1 MSPNPLSQDLDHILL
16 NTEGLWQ
23 ELRGQQL
30 FITGGTGFA
39 GCWLLESL
47 LWANQKLGLN
57 AQAIVLTRDPIAFRR
72 RAPHLANA
80 REISLLRGDI
90 QSFEFPSTTAAYVIH
105 GAAPPSV
112 EMGSTH
118 PQPTLDTFV
127 HGAQRILEF
136 SRSRGA
142 SKLLLISSGAV
153 YGPRSPEATHIVED
167 CGILPDPA
175 AKPAIYAEGKRQMES
190 VGLHCTGSD
199 GLDVAIARCF
209 AFVGPYLPLNG
220 QFAIGNF
227 ILDGL
232 KRRPIQIRG
241 DGTPIRSYLYAAD
254 LTIWL
259 WTILLRG
266 KSGRAYNV
274 GSEERLTIAEVAGAV
289 ASAFNPPPTV
299 SVSATAP
306 HGQQP
311 ESYVPSTER
320 ARRELGLKQTVTLQD
335 AVARTVAWHRA
346 GLTADGH
353 KT

>member
-30 FITGGTGFA
+30 FITGGTGFV

-47 LWANQKLGLN
+47 LWANKKLDLN

-80 REISLLRGDI
+80 RGIVLHHGDV
-90 QSFEFPSTTAAYVIH
+90 QSFEFPSTPAAYVIH
-105 GAAPPSV
+105 AAASRSV
-112 EMGSTH
+112 ASH
-118 PQPTLDTFV
+118 PTLDTFV
-127 HGAQRILEF
+127 IGAQRIIEF
-136 SRSRGA
+136 SRSSCA
-142 SKLLLISSGAV
+142 TKLLLFSSGAV
-153 YGPRSPEATHIVED
+153 YGPRPAEVTHIPED
-167 CGILPDPA
+167 FKALPGPDT
-175 AKPAIYAEGKRQMES
+175 KPSIYAEGKRQMELM
-190 VGLHCTGSD
+190 GLQYAGSD
-199 GLDVAIARCF
+199 GLDVTIARCF
-209 AFVGPYLPLNG
+209 AFVGPYLQLDG
-220 QFAIGNF
+220 QYAIGNF

-232 KRRPIQIRG
+232 NRRPIQIRG
-241 DGTPIRSYLYAAD
+241 DGTPSRSYLYAAD

-274 GSEERLTIAEVAGAV
+274 GSEERLTIADVALAV
-289 ASAFNPPPTV
+289 SSAFDPRPTV
-299 SVSATAP
+299 SVSETAS

-320 ARRELGLKQTVTLQD
+320 ARRELGLKQTVTLE
-335 AVARTVAWHRA
+335 AALARTIAWHRA
-346 GLTADGH
+346 GLTSDGD
-353 KT
+353 KY

>member
-30 FITGGTGFA
+30 FITGGTGFV

-72 RAPHLANA
+72 RAPQLANA
-80 REISLLRGDI
+80 REISLHRGDI
-90 QSFEFPSTTAAYVIH
+90 ETFEYPSSQAAYVIH
-105 GAAPPSV
+105 AAAPRSV
-112 EMGSTH
+112 ASH
-118 PQPTLDTFV
+118 PTLDTFV
-127 HGAQRILEF
+127 IGAQRILEY
-136 SRSRGA
+136 SRSRCET
-142 SKLLLISSGAV
+142 KLLLISSGAV
-153 YGPRSPEATHIVED
+153 YSPRPPEVTHITED
-167 CGILPDPA
+167 CDTLPDPA
-175 AKPAIYAEGKRQMES
+175 TKSSIYSEGKRQMELM
-190 VGLHCTGSD
+190 GLQAAGSE
-199 GLDVAIARCF
+199 GLDVTIARCF
-209 AFVGPYLPLNG
+209 AFVGPYLPLDG
-220 QFAIGNF
+220 QYAIGNF

-232 KRRPIQIRG
+232 NRRPIQIRG
-241 DGTPIRSYLYAAD
+241 DGTPTRSYLYAAD

-274 GSEERLTIAEVAGAV
+274 GSEERLTIADVAGAV
-289 ASAFNPPPTV
+289 ASAFDPPPTV
-299 SVSATAP
+299 TVSTTAP

-320 ARRELGLKQTVTLQD
+320 ARQELGLKQTVTLQA
-335 AVARTVAWHRA
+335 AVARTIAWHRA
-346 GLTADGH
+346 RLTADRH

>member
-1 MSPNPLSQDLDHILL
+1 MSPNPLSQDLDNILL

-30 FITGGTGFA
+30 FITGGTGFV

-118 PQPTLDTFV
+118 PPPTLDTCV

-153 YGPRSPEATHIVED
+153 YGPRSPEVTHIVED
-167 CGILPDPA
+167 CGILPDPT
-175 AKPAIYAEGKRQMES
+175 AKPSIYAEGKRQMELM
-190 VGLHCTGSD
+190 GLHCTEAD
-199 GLDVAIARCF
+199 GLEVAIARCF

-232 KRRPIQIRG
+232 NRRPIQILG

-274 GSEERLTIAEVAGAV
+274 GSEERLTIADVAGAV
-289 ASAFNPPPTV
+289 ASAFDPPPTV
-299 SVSATAP
+299 LVSATAS
-306 HGQQP
+306 HGQQL
-311 ESYVPSTER
+311 ESYVPSTKR
-320 ARRELGLKQTVTLQD
+320 ARLELGLQQTVTLQA
-335 AVARTVAWHRA
+335 AVARTIAWHRA